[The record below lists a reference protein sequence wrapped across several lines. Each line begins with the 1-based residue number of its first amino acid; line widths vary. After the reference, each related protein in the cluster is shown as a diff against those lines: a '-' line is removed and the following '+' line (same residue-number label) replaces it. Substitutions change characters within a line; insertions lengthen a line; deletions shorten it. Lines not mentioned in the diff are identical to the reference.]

1 MDKKRSRFVPG
12 GSFAE
17 ETLESRMVLSGVG
30 SSTAL
35 QRGAAE
41 IAAHVLKRVPTST
54 SLAVSAGTLGQPI
67 TFNVSVRAAARAG
80 SPSGMVNI
88 LDHGQVIQTLT
99 LSPSAST
106 SGRFATGQATAS
118 LTQPVGGAAYFFG
131 RHKLTAEFVPSGA
144 FVKSTANASF
154 TVNPLTSA
162 TTVDGVQVATITPGS
177 GPQIQAGQTAN
188 VLYTGYLANNGQIF
202 DDSIRHGGAPI
213 SFKLGAGQVVPGFDA
228 GTAGMQVGESR
239 IIVIPPSEGY
249 GPNANGPIP
258 GNSTLVFVVTLESI
272 S

>member
-1 MDKKRSRFVPG
+1 MDKTRSRFVPG

-17 ETLESRMVLSGVG
+17 ETLESRMVPSGVG
-30 SSTAL
+30 SHVAL

-41 IAAHVLKRVPTST
+41 IAAQVLRKAPTST

-67 TFNVSVRAAARAG
+67 TFNVTVRAAARAG
-80 SPSGMVNI
+80 SPSGTVNI

-106 SGRFATGQATAS
+106 PGRFATGEAMAT
-118 LTQPVGGAAYFFG
+118 LTQPPGGAAYFFG
-131 RHKLTAEFVPSGA
+131 RHRLTAEFVPSGA
-144 FVKSTANASF
+144 FAKSTANASF
-154 TVNPLTSA
+154 TVKPLAS
-162 TTVDGVQVATITPGS
+162 TTPVAGVQVATITPGS

-188 VLYTGYLANNGQIF
+188 VLYTGYLAKNGQIF
-202 DDSIRHGGAPI
+202 DDSISHGGAPFA
-213 SFKLGAGQVVPGFDA
+213 FKLGAGQVVPGFDA

-249 GPNANGPIP
+249 GPTANGPIP